1 MRRTTHHKLLRLSI
15 PFALLA
21 ALVCLSGC
29 FREMPSEK
37 PPIHLNPDMDKQ
49 PKYKAQSESEFFADR
64 SAMRQPVPGT
74 VPADQ
79 IDEDPAFFT
88 GIDQQGDTVAH
99 SPLPVTM
106 LSLERGRERF
116 NIYCS
121 PCHGRVGD
129 GQGIMVSR
137 GYVPPP
143 SFHDDRIRVLS
154 DGHIFDVITNGI
166 RNMPAY
172 RHQIPPEDRWAIVN
186 YLRALQ
192 RSQHA
197 TMEDIPVER
206 RGAIK

>member
-1 MRRTTHHKLLRLSI
+1 
-15 PFALLA
+15 
-21 ALVCLSGC
+21 
-29 FREMPSEK
+29 
-37 PPIHLNPDMDKQ
+37 MDKQ

>member
-1 MRRTTHHKLLRLSI
+1 
-15 PFALLA
+15 
-21 ALVCLSGC
+21 
-29 FREMPSEK
+29 MPSEK

-49 PKYKAQSESEFFADR
+49 PKYKAQSESAFFADR

-143 SFHDDRIRVLS
+143 SLHDDRIRVLS

-186 YLRALQ
+186 YLHALQ